1 MKYLIVCVT
10 IFLCLTP
17 LALCQKVK
25 RVNSIRYV
33 DIINDIKQSKSV
45 NDLKTKYNYDL
56 VLFLDTTDISL
67 VGEIRPDVV
76 DRFRK
81 TFSESK
87 RLNSKIIST
96 NCKTIQSSINNFKKY
111 RFAEY
116 GNGRDAR
123 MIYPY
128 YIMDNRIAVYVIC
141 GESWT
146 ECYRLTLL
154 KNKLQIELLYL
165 IVD

>member
-1 MKYLIVCVT
+1 MKYLIVLVS

-17 LALCQKVK
+17 LALCQKDKKVH
-25 RVNSIRYV
+25 SIKYGE
-33 DIINDIKQSKSV
+33 IINDIKQSKSV
-45 NDLKTKYNYDL
+45 KDLKSKYDYDL
-56 VLFLDTTDISL
+56 VLFLDTTDINLIS
-67 VGEIRPDVV
+67 EIRPDVV

-87 RLNSKIIST
+87 SLNSKIIST
-96 NCKTIQSSINNFKKY
+96 DCKTIQSSIENFKKY

-116 GNGRDAR
+116 GDGRDAR
-123 MIYPY
+123 MTYPY
-128 YIMDNRIAVYVIC
+128 YIKDDRIAVYVIC